1 MMFNHRV
8 GVCTGC
14 SASGAIRQYVSNP
27 AFAGLV
33 AMLLVVFLDSFVM
46 RAPLRADIEAPI
58 ISRIFNIH
66 VLDPHL
72 FLVWTS

>member
-1 MMFNHRV
+1 
-8 GVCTGC
+8 
-14 SASGAIRQYVSNP
+14 
-27 AFAGLV
+27 
-33 AMLLVVFLDSFVM
+33 MLLVVFLDSFVM